1 MLNPKEQCIID
12 SLKLLERLAKGGHK
26 VSRKKLQFCQQE
38 VEYLGRLISA
48 EGKRMSN
55 QQLEAIMQ
63 APRPETV
70 GQMMTFL
77 GMTWDLAWIGWRGI
91 LKEHNHSGNL

>member
-1 MLNPKEQCIID
+1 MVLQYVDDLLLCAESKEQCIID
-12 SLKLLERLAKGGHK
+12 SLKLLERLANGGHK

-55 QQLEAIMQ
+55 NWNNWK
-63 APRPETV
+63 P
-70 GQMMTFL
+70 
-77 GMTWDLAWIGWRGI
+77 
-91 LKEHNHSGNL
+91 